1 MPWPC
6 ATTAF
11 AAKSLPLRCVTTAF
25 ATKILPLR
33 QKYCLCHALPL
44 PSRQKHCRCVA
55 SPLHLPCEFSLPLFF
70 AFPCAGTVQPE
81 DIPVLRSAGG
91 GVTRLIAG
99 NGEWTTMRCPR
110 PGWGSPFQKRR
121 PSDPTALQVRRRW
134 AIGLTFRLKTPPS
147 PCAPAAFVRCPHRLC
162 PVPSPPPQLRHRLC
176 GVPPPQIIDC
186 ELPGPAGT
194 VRLAPSSPLIF
205 LLSSSHLTCH
215 LPLLSSLIAHESS
228 FSPLIAHCSFLC
240 SLLSS
245 HLPPLLSLLI
255 SLFSH
260 LTPHHISLSAGCA

>member
-70 AFPCAGTVQPE
+70 AFPRGPAGTVQPE

-99 NGEWTTMRCPR
+99 NGEWTTLRYPR

-121 PSDPTALQVRRRW
+121 PSDPSALQVRRRW
-134 AIGLTFRLKTPPS
+134 AIGPTFRLETPPSAVCSRRPRLVLPLPSFGAPTAFAAKTPPLWRLPRRS
-147 PCAPAAFVRCPHRLC
+147 STASYPARQAQ
-162 PVPSPPPQLRHRLC
+162 S
-176 GVPPPQIIDC
+176 
-186 ELPGPAGT
+186 A
-194 VRLAPSSPLIF
+194 S
-205 LLSSSHLTCH
+205 H
-215 LPLLSSLIAHESS
+215 LPLLSSFIFALI
-228 FSPLIAHCSFLC
+228 
-240 SLLSS
+240 
-245 HLPPLLSLLI
+245 
-255 SLFSH
+255 
-260 LTPHHISLSAGCA
+260 